1 MLNNMFKITGLI
13 AGTIMSLSS
22 AASAQVLSVGTTEGG
37 AVAQLG
43 AAVSNVVS
51 SHSDYQMRP
60 QAMAGTQQYMT
71 GVDMGRIDFGISNSM
86 QYYMGVSGT
95 MLSEGQPH
103 ENLRVVATLAPFVQ
117 GVIVTNK
124 SGVSNVA
131 ELAGMRIPAGYNASP
146 LFEYFWDAFLAGS
159 NMSRDD
165 VSGVPVTS
173 LPNSWQ
179 AFREGQ
185 VDAVIAAAGSAAV
198 REMNAT
204 IDGGIRYIPLEPD
217 AKMMAALPKTRIE
230 VVEPAEGLDGIEVP
244 TGLHV
249 YETVL
254 FAHKDVSEDAVY
266 AVTRALAENE
276 AALKASGP
284 LWSNYSTKQIHTD
297 FELEYHPGALRYY
310 EEAGLSAK

>member
-1 MLNNMFKITGLI
+1 MLKMKGLVAAI
-13 AGTIMSLSS
+13 AMSLAST
-22 AASAQVLSVGTTEGG
+22 ASAQVLSVGTTEGG

-51 SHSDYQMRP
+51 SHSDHQMRP

-86 QYYMGVSGT
+86 QYYMGVTGT
-95 MLSEGQPH
+95 MLSDGQPH
-103 ENLRVVATLAPFVQ
+103 DNLRIVATLAPFVQ
-117 GVIVTNK
+117 GVIVTK
-124 SGVSNVA
+124 KGGVNSVT
-131 ELAGMRIPAGYNASP
+131 ELKGKRIPTGYNASP

-159 NMSRDD
+159 GLSHDD

-204 IDGGIRYIPLEPD
+204 IDGGIRYIPLEPEGT
-217 AKMMAALPKTRIE
+217 MMAALPTTRIE
-230 VVEPAEGLDGIEVP
+230 MVDPAEGLDGIDVP

-254 FAHKDVSEDAVY
+254 FANKDVPDDVVY
-266 AVTRALAENE
+266 AVTKALAENE

-284 LWSNYSTKQIHTD
+284 LWANYSTAKIHTD
-297 FELEYHPGALRYY
+297 FGMAYHPGALRYY
-310 EEAGLSAK
+310 EEAGLSAQ

>member
-1 MLNNMFKITGLI
+1 MLKMKGLVAAI
-13 AGTIMSLSS
+13 AMSLAS

-51 SHSDYQMRP
+51 SHSDHQMRP

-86 QYYMGVSGT
+86 QYYMGVTGT
-95 MLSEGQPH
+95 MLSDGQPH
-103 ENLRVVATLAPFVQ
+103 DNLRIVATLAPFVQ
-117 GVIVTNK
+117 GVIVTKN
-124 SGVSNVA
+124 SGVTSVA
-131 ELAGMRIPAGYNASP
+131 ELKGKRIPSGYNASP

-159 NMSRDD
+159 GLSRDD

-217 AKMMAALPKTRIE
+217 ANMMAALPTTRIE
-230 VVEPAEGLDGIEVP
+230 QVDPAEGLDGIEAP

-254 FAHKDVSEDAVY
+254 FANKDVPDEAVY
-266 AVTRALAENE
+266 AVAKALAENE

-284 LWSNYSTKQIHTD
+284 LWANYSTAKIHTD
-297 FELEYHPGALRYY
+297 FGMDYHPGALRYY
-310 EEAGLSAK
+310 EEAGLNAQ

>member
-1 MLNNMFKITGLI
+1 MLKITGLV
-13 AGTIMSLSS
+13 AGLAMSLAT

-51 SHSDYQMRP
+51 SQSDHQMRP

-86 QYYMGVSGT
+86 QYYMGVTGT

-103 ENLRVVATLAPFVQ
+103 ENLRIVATLAPFVQ
-117 GVIVTNK
+117 GVIVSNE
-124 SGVSNVA
+124 SGVSTVA
-131 ELAGMRIPAGYNASP
+131 ELKGKRIPSGYNASP

-159 NMSRDD
+159 GMSRDD
-165 VSGVPVTS
+165 VTGVPVTS

-198 REMNAT
+198 REMDAT
-204 IDGGIRYIPLEPD
+204 IDGGIRYVPLEPD
-217 AKMMAALPKTRIE
+217 EEMMAALPKTRIE
-230 VVEPAEGLDGIEVP
+230 VVEPAEGLDGIEEP

-254 FAHKDVSEDAVY
+254 FAHKDVPEDVVY

-276 AALKASGP
+276 AALHASGP
-284 LWSNYSTKQIHTD
+284 LWADYSTERLHTD
-297 FELEYHPGALRYY
+297 FGMDYHPGALRYY
-310 EEAGLSAK
+310 EEAGLDAR

>member
-1 MLNNMFKITGLI
+1 M
-13 AGTIMSLSS
+13 
-22 AASAQVLSVGTTEGG
+22 
-37 AVAQLG
+37 
-43 AAVSNVVS
+43 
-51 SHSDYQMRP
+51 
-60 QAMAGTQQYMT
+60 
-71 GVDMGRIDFGISNSM
+71 
-86 QYYMGVSGT
+86 
-95 MLSEGQPH
+95 
-103 ENLRVVATLAPFVQ
+103 
-117 GVIVTNK
+117 IVTNK